1 MFEKNDLYSIIIL
14 MVEFTREHFMK
25 KIYTCI
31 DIGNDTI
38 RILVSEYYHKRF
50 RTLAVSSVRS
60 KGIKNGVIVDENL
73 LLERLKLSLDDIT
86 SRINI
91 PIKKAIITIP
101 ACEAEYT
108 LTHGNVPIVNDEKMV
123 TQKDVLRVQNAS
135 LNDVLPNMELVNI
148 TPIDF
153 TIYEN
158 GSEIETLKD
167 PKNKICDRLGI
178 RAMMVCVPK
187 SHVVSYAKVVEA
199 AKVEVVDLVLS
210 PIADFEEASFED
222 MDTCATAFINIGRDT
237 TTVSTFNKGII
248 TNSSVLKIGS
258 KVIDEDISYI
268 YYTTKKVARKIK
280 ENFGI
285 AHTRYANKTE
295 TYETRDVNGKLVNI
309 NQYELSKV
317 INKRLVEILN
327 VAKNELKV
335 LTNKQIRYIMVL
347 GGITDMPALN
357 FVLEDVF
364 GKMAKTHTI
373 NTLGIRKA
381 RFITASGAL
390 KHFVKKIKLR
400 GKEYSMFSSEDE
412 DGLVHSKTRIGR
424 NDSVFGRVFNYFFD
438 N

>member
-1 MFEKNDLYSIIIL
+1 
-14 MVEFTREHFMK
+14 MK

-31 DIGNDTI
+31 DIGTDTI
-38 RILVSEYYHKRF
+38 RILVSEYYQKKF

-60 KGIKNGVIVDENL
+60 KGIKNGLIVDENL
-73 LLERLKLSLDDIT
+73 VLERLKLAIEDIS
-86 SRINI
+86 SRVNI
-91 PIKKAIITIP
+91 PIKKAILTIP
-101 ACEAEYT
+101 AQEAEYT
-108 LTHGNVPIVNDEKMV
+108 LVHGNVPIVNDEKMV
-123 TQKDVLRVQNAS
+123 TEKDILRVQNAS
-135 LNDVLPNMELVNI
+135 LNDILPNMELVNI

-158 GSEIETLKD
+158 GSEIETIKD

-178 RAMMVCVPK
+178 RAMVVCVPK
-187 SHVVSYAKVVEA
+187 SIVISFAKVVEA
-199 AKVEVVDLVLS
+199 AGIEVVDLILS
-210 PIADFEEASFED
+210 PIADYEEVHDED
-222 MDTCATAFINIGRDT
+222 MNDSVTALINIGKNI
-237 TTVSTFNKGII
+237 TTVSMFNKGII

-258 KVIDEDISYI
+258 RIIDDDISYI
-268 YYTTKKVARKIK
+268 YYTTKKVARKVK

-285 AHTRYANKTE
+285 AHPKYANKNE
-295 TYETRDVNGKLVNI
+295 TYEVRDVNGKLVSI

-347 GGITDMPALN
+347 GGITDMPGLN
-357 FVLEDVF
+357 FVLEEVF
-364 GKMAKTHTI
+364 NIDTRTYTM
-373 NTLGIRKA
+373 NNLGIRKA
-381 RFITASGAL
+381 RFITISGAI

-400 GKEYSMFSSEDE
+400 GKEYSMFSSDDV

-424 NDSVFGRVFNYFFD
+424 SDSVFGRFISYFFD